1 MTPRE
6 RSDRAFDELERAFLE
21 ALDASTEE
29 EALVVDIARS
39 MGMHER
45 SLSLSVARQV
55 ARQLARK
62 LERDGRV
69 VMEQPGGHRTNWT
82 VRRRK

>member
-21 ALDASTEE
+21 AMDASSEE
-29 EALVVDIARS
+29 EPLVVDVARS

-45 SLSLSVARQV
+45 YSRFWPIAR
-55 ARQLARK
+55 RLAQK
-62 LERDGRV
+62 LEGDGKV
-69 VMEQPGGHRTNWT
+69 AIGHWGRRWT